1 MKTAAARF
9 NALLTARTTVLDKAR
24 AASRL
29 TIPGLVPESGQNEHF
44 TPTQPY
50 QSVGAHGVRSLSS
63 RLFMTLF
70 PTNIPFFRLT
80 LDASVAEGLMS
91 DPDFDK
97 NAADATMAQ
106 YAQSASSILEDR
118 LMRPVIAEALKHLV
132 IAGNVLLWIPTKGA
146 PRIYRLDQYV
156 LKRNSVG
163 QPISI
168 VVQEK
173 VYPSTLSA
181 EVRALCNVTWEP
193 GKAEDPIDIFTVVEK
208 EGEQHKHWQEINNVR
223 VPGSEGSAPIEQSG
237 WLALRWLAVPGSD
250 YGRSHV
256 TEYGADLMS
265 LEDANEAMLK
275 FATVAAR
282 VTFLVDPNSSLQTSE
297 LAASQSGD
305 YLYGKREDVSTLQ
318 LDKSQDF
325 SVIRTVA
332 ENIEA
337 RVNTAFLIQQFRNA
351 ERVTAEEVRLASEEL
366 ENTLGGTY
374 SVLSAELQYAIA
386 SRLLYIAASE
396 RMIPKLPNGIKP
408 KVLTGLAALGAAA
421 EVNRVRMWANDAIG
435 IFGQQAFAAAV
446 DVPALLNKL
455 GVEHGVTDLKTLLKS
470 PEQMAQ
476 EQQQAA
482 MAQTAQ
488 AAAPGFVDAAMKAAT
503 DDPQQGTE

>member
-9 NALLTARTTVLDKAR
+9 NALLTSRNTVLDRAR
-24 AASRL
+24 HASRL
-29 TIPGLVPESGQNEHF
+29 TIPGLVPEDGQNEHY
-44 TPTQPY
+44 TASQPF
-50 QSVGAHGVRSLSS
+50 QSVGANGVRSLAS
-63 RLFMTLF
+63 RLLMTLF
-70 PTNIPFFRLT
+70 PTNIPFFRLS
-80 LDASVAEGLMS
+80 LDASVAEALMQGGE
-91 DPDFDK
+91 FDK
-97 NAADATMAQ
+97 NQADATMAQ
-106 YAQSASSILEDR
+106 YAQSAANLMEDINARPIL
-118 LMRPVIAEALKHLV
+118 AEALKHLV
-132 IAGNVLLWIPTKGA
+132 IAGNVLLWFPVEGP
-146 PRIYRLDQYV
+146 PRIYRIDQYV

-163 QPISI
+163 QPINI

-181 EVRALCNVTWEP
+181 EVRAVCGVQWEP
-193 GKAEDPIDIFTVVEK
+193 GKPEEPIDIYTVVEK
-208 EGEQHKHWQEINNVR
+208 EGEQHKHWQEINNAR

-250 YGRSHV
+250 WGRSHV
-256 TEYGADLMS
+256 TEYAADLMS
-265 LEDANEAMLK
+265 LEDLNESIIR
-275 FATVAAR
+275 FASIASR
-282 VTFLVDPNSSLQTSE
+282 ITFLVNPNSSLSTAE
-297 LAASQSGD
+297 LAGSNSGD
-305 YLYGKREDVSTLQ
+305 YLYGRADDVTSLQ

-325 SVIRTVA
+325 SVMRATA

-374 SVLSAELQYAIA
+374 SVLSAELQRAIA
-386 SRLLYIAASE
+386 NRLLYIAA
-396 RMIPKLPNGIKP
+396 RKKMIPKLPKGIVP
-408 KVLTGLAALGAAA
+408 KVVTGLAALGAAA

-435 IFGQQAFAAAV
+435 IFGQQQFAAAIN
-446 DVPALLNKL
+446 VPSLLNKL

-482 MAQTAQ
+482 MAQAAQ
-488 AAAPGFVDAAMKAAT
+488 SAAPGFVDAAMKAAS
-503 DDPQQGTE
+503 DNPNQGTA

>member
-9 NALLTARTTVLDKAR
+9 NALLSARNTVLDKAR

-29 TIPGLVPESGQNEHF
+29 TIPGLVPESGQNEHY

-63 RLFMTLF
+63 RLGMTLF

-80 LDASVAEGLMS
+80 LDASAAARAMQGAE
-91 DPDFDK
+91 FDK
-97 NAADATMAQ
+97 TKADAMLAQ
-106 YAQSASSILEDR
+106 YVQTASKILEDR
-118 LMRPVIAEALKHLV
+118 LMRPILAEALKHLV
-132 IAGNVLLWIPTKGA
+132 IAGNVLIWIPTKGA
-146 PRIYRLDQYV
+146 PRLYRLDQYV

-163 QPISI
+163 QAISI

-173 VYPSTLSA
+173 VYPSTLS
-181 EVRALCNVTWEP
+181 EQVRAACGVKWEP
-193 GKAEDPIDIFTVVEK
+193 GKDEDPIDIYTVVEK

-223 VPGSEGSAPIEQSG
+223 VPGSEGSAPVEQSG

-256 TEYGADLMS
+256 TEYAGDLMS
-265 LEDANEAMLK
+265 LEDANEAMLR
-275 FATVAAR
+275 FAAVASR
-282 VTFLVDPNSSLQTSE
+282 ITFLVDPNSSLQTDE

-305 YLYGKREDVSTLQ
+305 YLYGKREDVASLQ

-325 SVIRTVA
+325 SVIRTLS
-332 ENIEA
+332 ETIEA
-337 RVNTAFLIQQFRNA
+337 RVKTAFLVQQFRQG
-351 ERVTAEEVRLASEEL
+351 ERVTAEEIRQASEEL

-374 SVLSAELQYAIA
+374 SVLSAELQSAVA
-386 SRLLYIAASE
+386 SRLLYIAVAE
-396 RMIPKLPNGIKP
+396 KMIPPMPPGIKP
-408 KVLTGLAALGAAA
+408 QVVTGLAALGAAA
-421 EVNRVRMWANDAIG
+421 EVNRLRMFANDAIG
-435 IFGQQAFAAAV
+435 VFGPQQFAAAIN
-446 DVPALLNKL
+446 VPAFLNKL
-455 GVEHGVTDLKTLLKS
+455 GVEHGVTDLTALLKS

-488 AAAPGFVDAAMKAAT
+488 AAAPGFVDAAMKAASE
-503 DDPQQGTE
+503 DPQ

>member
-9 NALLTARTTVLDKAR
+9 NALLSARTTVLDKAR

-29 TIPGLVPESGQNEHF
+29 TIPGLVPESGQNEHY
-44 TPTQPY
+44 TPTQPF

-80 LDASVAEGLMS
+80 LDASVAEGLMVEG
-91 DPDFDK
+91 DFDK
-97 NAADATMAQ
+97 NEADATMAQ

-118 LMRPVIAEALKHLV
+118 LMRPVLAEALKHLV
-132 IAGNVLLWIPTKGA
+132 IAGNVLVWIPTKGA
-146 PRIYRLDQYV
+146 PRLYRLDQYV

-181 EVRALCNVTWEP
+181 EVRLACGVTWEP
-193 GKAEDPIDIFTVVEK
+193 GKPEDPIDIYTVVEK
-208 EGEQHKHWQEINNVR
+208 EGEQHKHWQEINNAR

-250 YGRSHV
+250 YGRGHV
-256 TEYGADLMS
+256 TEYAADLMS
-265 LEDANEAMLK
+265 LEDANEAMLR
-275 FATVAAR
+275 FAAVAAR
-282 VTFLVDPNSSLQTSE
+282 ITFLVDPNSPISTAE

-305 YLYGKREDVSTLQ
+305 YLYGKADDITTLQ
-318 LDKSQDF
+318 LGKSQDF
-325 SVIRTVA
+325 SVVRALSET
-332 ENIEA
+332 IEA

-351 ERVTAEEVRLASEEL
+351 ERVTAEEVRMASEEL

-374 SVLSAELQYAIA
+374 SVLSAELQYAVA

-408 KVLTGLAALGAAA
+408 KVVTGLAALGAAA
-421 EVNRVRMWANDAIG
+421 EVNRLRMFANDAIG
-435 IFGQQAFAAAV
+435 IFGQQFAAAIN
-446 DVPALLNKL
+446 VPAFLNKL

-470 PEQMAQ
+470 PEQVAQ

-482 MAQTAQ
+482 MSQAAQ
-488 AAAPGFVDAAMKAAT
+488 AAAPRFVDAAMNAASE
-503 DDPQQGTE
+503 DPNQGTA